1 MKKKYGYLCFAAI
14 TSVMLAG
21 CGPKENYD
29 CNNKQAK
36 KAFEAA
42 VEDMI
47 ITDMIRS
54 RGFTFANKKVFDE
67 ADNDKMKEIYA
78 EIKAEYSKISIDIQS
93 INTKNKSET
102 LKKSEC
108 EAKISINGMEP
119 RVVPYTIKAL
129 SDEKVE
135 ANITT
140 RQ

>member
-1 MKKKYGYLCFAAI
+1 
-14 TSVMLAG
+14 
-21 CGPKENYD
+21 
-29 CNNKQAK
+29 
-36 KAFEAA
+36 
-42 VEDMI
+42 
-47 ITDMIRS
+47 
-54 RGFTFANKKVFDE
+54 
-67 ADNDKMKEIYA
+67 MKEIYA